1 MNKKKISSLI
11 AICVLTVI
19 AIFGLILVKNYNP
32 EDETVISNPEKETNI
47 IFIIFVG
54 GITYTEIEGIRYL
67 NRKYDEESKQK
78 KRKKTQFIIL
88 TTGILNSKK
97 IFGSLGK
104 DINSVLSIK
113 QFYEQVK
120 EK

>member
-1 MNKKKISSLI
+1 M
-11 AICVLTVI
+11 
-19 AIFGLILVKNYNP
+19 GKNYR
-32 EDETVISNPEKETNI
+32 SNPEKDANI

-67 NRKYDEESKQK
+67 NRKYDEENKQG
-78 KRKKTQFIIL
+78 KRKKIQFIIL

-97 IFGSLGK
+97 IFGTLGK
-104 DINSVLSIK
+104 NIHSVLSIK

-120 EK
+120 DK